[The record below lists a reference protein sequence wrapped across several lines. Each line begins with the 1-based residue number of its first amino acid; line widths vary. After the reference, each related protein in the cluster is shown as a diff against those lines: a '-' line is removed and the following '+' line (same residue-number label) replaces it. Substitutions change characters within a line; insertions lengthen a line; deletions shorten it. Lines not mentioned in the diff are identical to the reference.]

1 MIPGHLLYPLPPDA
15 TFTLPADY
23 TGEPL
28 ELGWRSFA
36 ASDLRSRDQFRWPW
50 PGNWTGQVDAD
61 PSDLDCSHG
70 LHVATSWRGAS
81 QAHPVHTVA
90 WVAYRPADVAH
101 RGDGKTRASQ
111 AVVLDVSDPAA
122 MIRHG
127 YLRGADLSGANLRGA
142 DLWGA
147 NLWGADLWGADLWGA
162 YLSGAYLS
170 GADLR
175 GADLRDA
182 NLSGAN
188 LRDAN
193 LEGANLEGAN
203 LWGANLWDVD
213 LWDANLRG
221 ACANSH
227 TKWPAGF
234 DPTAAGVI
242 IEEAS

>member
-101 RGDGKTRASQ
+101 RGDGKTRVSQ

-127 YLRGADLSGANLRGA
+127 YLRGADLRDA
-142 DLWGA
+142 DLRGA
-147 NLWGADLWGADLWGA
+147 NLWDANLRDANLRD
-162 YLSGAYLS
+162 
-170 GADLR
+170 ADLR
-175 GADLRDA
+175 DADLRDA
-182 NLSGAN
+182 NLWDADLRDADLRGAN

-193 LEGANLEGAN
+193 LR
-203 LWGANLWDVD
+203 D
-213 LWDANLRG
+213 

-234 DPTAAGVI
+234 DPTAAAAGVI
-242 IEEAS
+242 TDGAS